1 MNRRLGL
8 MKIAIRHE
16 LERTNMDKGKNVIG
30 YRMVDPS
37 LYNERRH
44 GRVRSHEDNKLDVV
58 IGVPVEDIEH
68 YRWRN
73 AYFRSDIA
81 EEQVTFVKVL
91 PTSSMLFPNQLIMP
105 KGKGIY
111 RVSCRGGPHCELR
124 IDGGTDCV
132 HTFPREPVKLLM
144 DSKQI
149 VVQLSMQALRMEGM
163 SK

>member
-16 LERTNMDKGKNVIG
+16 LERTNMDRGKTVIG

-68 YRWRN
+68 YR
-73 AYFRSDIA
+73 
-81 EEQVTFVKVL
+81 
-91 PTSSMLFPNQLIMP
+91 
-105 KGKGIY
+105 
-111 RVSCRGGPHCELR
+111 
-124 IDGGTDCV
+124 
-132 HTFPREPVKLLM
+132 
-144 DSKQI
+144 
-149 VVQLSMQALRMEGM
+149 
-163 SK
+163 